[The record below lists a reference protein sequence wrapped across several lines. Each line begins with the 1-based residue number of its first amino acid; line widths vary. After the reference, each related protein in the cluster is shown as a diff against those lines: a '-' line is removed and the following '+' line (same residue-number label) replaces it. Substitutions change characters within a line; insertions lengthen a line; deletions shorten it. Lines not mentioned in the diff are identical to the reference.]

1 MENHICLSR
10 GVQVTGATWWAVT
23 WIVAAVGDLVQR
35 IEDDRTSRVLND
47 RMIGRSGDAVCD
59 LHHA

>member
-10 GVQVTGATWWAVT
+10 GVQVTGVTWWAVT
-23 WIVAAVGDLVQR
+23 WIVAAVGDLLQR
-35 IEDDRTSRVLND
+35 IEDGRTSRVLNG

-59 LHHA
+59 LHRA